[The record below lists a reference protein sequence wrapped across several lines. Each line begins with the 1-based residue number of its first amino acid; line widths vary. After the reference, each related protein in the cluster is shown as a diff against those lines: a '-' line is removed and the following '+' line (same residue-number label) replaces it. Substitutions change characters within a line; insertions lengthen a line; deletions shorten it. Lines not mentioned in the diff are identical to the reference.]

1 MSYTPGG
8 TGVWLTEAFSDP
20 DGPMIQAII
29 NYLRSIFASEA
40 YSSVQILLEMT
51 LIGVVVYSVL
61 RFLHGTRGAR
71 LLQGVVILL
80 VVGFLLVNVLA
91 EFLGLDRLSVLY
103 QPFLWA
109 VLLATLIVFQPELR
123 RGFMRLGE
131 TRWRRISQSEI
142 DQVAIPVATACA
154 QLSKNKIGAL
164 IAIERDVGL
173 TAIVEE
179 GVRLDA
185 RLSAELLNTIFWP
198 GSALHDLGVVIQNGR
213 VAAASCEFPL
223 VDAEGVDRSM
233 GSRHR
238 AAISLSLESDAL
250 VVVVSEET
258 GSISIAERGE
268 LRQHI
273 RPDDLYDTIC
283 HHLSYTRVP
292 LVRRED
298 VVPEPEPEPELAET
312 PPKETRDE
320 AADEQSDPEDTA
332 PTSPIRS
339 GQQSPAEAS
348 V

>member
-1 MSYTPGG
+1 MQS
-8 TGVWLTEAFSDP
+8 L
-20 DGPMIQAII
+20 I
-29 NYLRSIFASEA
+29 NYLKSVFASEPYA
-40 YSSVQILLEMT
+40 PGRILLEMA
-51 LIGVVVYSVL
+51 LIGVVVYTIL

-71 LLQGVVILL
+71 LLQGVVLL
-80 VVGFLLVNVLA
+80 LTVGFLLVNVLA

-103 QPFLWA
+103 QPFLWS

-142 DQVAIPVATACA
+142 DRVAIPVAAACG

-213 VAAASCEFPL
+213 IAAAGCEFPM

-238 AAISLSLESDAL
+238 AAISLSLESDAI

-258 GSISIAERGE
+258 GAISIAERGE
-268 LRQHI
+268 LRQRI
-273 RPDDLYDTIC
+273 RPEDLYDTIC

-298 VVPEPEPEPELAET
+298 VVPEPEPEPEPDPAE
-312 PPKETRDE
+312 PPTLPEGATTQDDE
-320 AADEQSDPEDTA
+320 AAAEQPE
-332 PTSPIRS
+332 PQGVGPPSPARS
-339 GQQSPAEAS
+339 TQQPAAEAS